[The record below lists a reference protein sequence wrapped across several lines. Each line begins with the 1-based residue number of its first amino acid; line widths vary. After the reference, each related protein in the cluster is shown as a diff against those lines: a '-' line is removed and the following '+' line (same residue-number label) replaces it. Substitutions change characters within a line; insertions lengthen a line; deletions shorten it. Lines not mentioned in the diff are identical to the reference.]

1 MAYINQIQELDNN
14 SNVTKT
20 HTIGSVFS
28 NIFYDSKDKDGNNKI
43 WNYTLK
49 QFFDT
54 VQAFFI
60 APMHMIYQSAEPESF
75 YIKEWYEI
83 TETN

>member
-1 MAYINQIQELDNN
+1 MAYINQIQELNNDSNN
-14 SNVTKT
+14 SVKET
-20 HTIGSVFS
+20 HTIGSIFS
-28 NIFYDSKDKDGNNKI
+28 NIFYDDNNKI

-60 APMHMIYQSAEPESF
+60 APMHMIYQNAEPESF
-75 YIKEWYEI
+75 YIKEWYKI
-83 TETN
+83 TDTN